1 MDVLWLIV
9 GLAGLWAGTEL
20 TLRGALQISRHF
32 GLSEFVV
39 GVAVLSIGS
48 DLPELVV
55 AVDASLRIADP
66 NELAG
71 VVVGTALGSC
81 VGQIAFV
88 LGVAGLLGY
97 VTLPRH
103 IVVQHGGVMLGALG
117 ILGLMGF
124 DGAIS
129 RTEGGSL
136 LVLYAIYLALLAVDR
151 GGEDVEEGDGRDPSP
166 WIASAYVA
174 VGLAVVFGGAEATL
188 HGVVGL
194 ARSFEIDTALIS
206 ILAIGLGTSL
216 PELSISIAAMRKNR
230 SRMSVGNLIG
240 SNIFDTLVPIGAAAV
255 VREVSFGPTLLRFD
269 LPFLFMVSTVAL
281 AFFLRKRGLRT
292 GEALALLS
300 MYGGYVVLRVLQS

>member
-1 MDVLWLIV
+1 MDVLWLFV
-9 GLAGLWAGTEL
+9 GLIGLWFGTEL
-20 TLRGALQISRHF
+20 TLRGALQIARVL

-55 AVDASLRIADP
+55 AIDASLRISDP
-66 NELAG
+66 QELSG

-81 VGQIAFV
+81 VGQIALV

-103 IVVQHGGVMLGALG
+103 IVFQHGGVMLGALV
-117 ILGLMGF
+117 ILGLMAL
-124 DGAIS
+124 DGTIT

-151 GGEDVEEGDGRDPSP
+151 GEEVAEQEGGRALSVLS
-166 WIASAYVA
+166 ASAWV
-174 VGLAVVFGGAEATL
+174 VGGLLVVFAAAEATL

-194 ARSFEIDTALIS
+194 ARSLEIDTALIS

-255 VREVSFGPTLLRFD
+255 VTDLSFGGTLLRFD
-269 LPFLFMVSTVAL
+269 LPFLFMVSAVAL
-281 AFFLRKRGLRT
+281 AFFLRKRGLQT
-292 GEALALLS
+292 GEAVALLS
-300 MYGGYVVLRVLQS
+300 LYGGYVVLRVLQS